1 MTLLSIG
8 VALFLGVHLVP
19 SLPALRDRLV
29 NRVGFNRY
37 RGLFSLV
44 SLAGIV
50 MIIIGMGAAPTV
62 PVWDPPSWGSRAS
75 VLGMPVAFILLAAAY
90 IPSNLKRAVRH
101 PMLWGIAVWAGLHLL
116 SNGDLASLIL
126 FGSFGAFAFFDMWS
140 ANRRGAER
148 SQVKLPGS
156 RDLIPVVVGLLAYG
170 LVLYYHQALFGPAVL
185 GYWNALGA

>member
-101 PMLWGIAVWAGLHLL
+101 PMLWAVAVWAGLHLL

-148 SQVKLPGS
+148 SQVQLPGS

-185 GYWNALGA
+185 GYWNALWA